1 MFMSRQNRELQAKI
15 ERYLAV
21 AGGAFTCLQSGM
33 HHYVKHGLDAHFET
47 LVKEIHT
54 HENDADIIRRQI
66 GVDLFAKSLLPDS
79 REDLMLMLE
88 RVDLMPNQAEDV
100 LRQLHLQNIRLPAF
114 MHEPMLELTAIAKQ
128 SFDLVREGI
137 KDALAQNGQITE
149 ITRRIDDA
157 EEISDQ
163 IEQALVAKIFRSELP
178 PADRI
183 LARDIVN
190 TTGLICDYAQDVG
203 IFLTIFTVKRQV

>member
-1 MFMSRQNRELQAKI
+1 MFMSRQNHELQAKI
-15 ERYLAV
+15 ERYLMV
-21 AGGAFTCLQSGM
+21 AGQTFTCLQAGM
-33 HHYVKHGLDAHFET
+33 RHYVKHGLDAHFET
-47 LVKEIHT
+47 LVREIHA
-54 HENDADIIRRQI
+54 HENDADNLRREI

-100 LRQLHLQNIRLPAF
+100 LRQLHLQNLHMPSF
-114 MHEPMLELTAIAKQ
+114 MHDPMLEMTAVARQ
-128 SFDLVREGI
+128 AFDLVKEGI
-137 KDALAQNGQITE
+137 TDVLGQKGRITE
-149 ITRRIDDA
+149 LTRRIDDA

-163 IEQALVAKIFRSELP
+163 IEQQLIAKIFRSELA

-183 LARDIVN
+183 LMRDIVN
-190 TTGLICDYAQDVG
+190 TTGLICDHAQDVG